1 MMTHFFL
8 SLLHSRS
15 NFTQK
20 IRRKTYSMKLM
31 SKNFLILL
39 IISITVINTINGNE
53 EEVTEQQHER
63 EEEDYNAITDD
74 TVNDDDVIAFTQ
86 LCKFDLPMLN
96 HSTIDDEDFCNC
108 DVIPSASTG
117 QPSVKIDCELSD
129 HVTNLTNKIFRAQKL
144 PVNTLSLI
152 LSYQHFSEVPEF
164 VGDHLQHLDMS
175 NNFIT
180 ILKNSNFIQVTS
192 LEHLDL
198 SYNRIAEIEV
208 KAFEHLQFLRH
219 LDLTS
224 NLLVAMPANVFKPLI
239 TLEILKLSSN
249 EGFMGRL
256 PFLHYALT
264 PQLKELSMDRCNL
277 SMVIN
282 LREGEGLKNVNLAFN
297 NISNFSSVQLPEHIE
312 ILDLSG
318 NPILE
323 FTAKSL
329 PYLANL
335 SELYL
340 RVRFFYKSKI
350 NKRLSS
356 FHLDSNP

>member
-1 MMTHFFL
+1 
-8 SLLHSRS
+8 
-15 NFTQK
+15 
-20 IRRKTYSMKLM
+20 M

-39 IISITVINTINGNE
+39 LISITVINSINGDE
-53 EEVTEQQHER
+53 EEVTVVQ
-63 EEEDYNAITDD
+63 EEDYDAISED

-180 ILKNSNFIQVTS
+180 IVKNSNFIHVTS

-198 SYNRIAEIEV
+198 SYNRIAEIEP
-208 KAFEHLQFLRH
+208 KALEQLQSLRH
-219 LDLTS
+219 LDLSS
-224 NLLVAMPANVFKPLI
+224 NQLVAMPADVFQPLI
-239 TLEILKLSSN
+239 ALETLKLSSN
-249 EGFMGRL
+249 EGFKGHL
-256 PFLHYALT
+256 PFLHFAIT
-264 PQLKELSMDRCNL
+264 SHLKELAMDRCNL
-277 SMVIN
+277 SKTIN
-282 LREGEGLKNVNLAFN
+282 LRHGEGLRSINLAFN
-297 NISNFSSVQLPEHIE
+297 NISDFSSVELPENVE
-312 ILDLSG
+312 VLDLSG
-318 NPILE
+318 NPIWN

-329 PYLANL
+329 PHLAKL
-335 SELYL
+335 TELYL
-340 RVRFFYKSKI
+340 RVRFIFLQSTQGF
-350 NKRLSS
+350 RECFSL
-356 FHLDSNP
+356 P

>member
-1 MMTHFFL
+1 
-8 SLLHSRS
+8 
-15 NFTQK
+15 
-20 IRRKTYSMKLM
+20 MKLM
-31 SKNFLILL
+31 SKNFLKLL
-39 IISITVINTINGNE
+39 IISITVINSINGDDG
-53 EEVTEQQHER
+53 EVTV
-63 EEEDYNAITDD
+63 EEEDYDAITDD

-108 DVIPSASTG
+108 DVIPSPTTG

-152 LSYQHFSEVPEF
+152 LSYQHFSGVPEF

-180 ILKNSNFIQVTS
+180 IVKNANFIHVTS

-198 SYNRIAEIEV
+198 SYNRISEIEPR
-208 KAFEHLQFLRH
+208 AFEQLQDLRH

-224 NLLVAMPANVFKPLI
+224 NQLVAMPANVFEPLI
-239 TLEILKLSSN
+239 ALETLKLSNN
-249 EGFMGRL
+249 EGFMGHL
-256 PFLHYALT
+256 PFLHFSIT
-264 PQLKELSMDRCNL
+264 PQLKEIALDRCNL
-277 SMVIN
+277 STTIN
-282 LREGEGLKNVNLAFN
+282 LRQGEGLRNVNLAFN
-297 NISNFSSVQLPEHIE
+297 NISDFSSVELPNHVE

-318 NPILE
+318 NPIWN

-329 PYLANL
+329 PHLAKL
-335 SELYL
+335 TELYL
-340 RVRFFYKSKI
+340 RV
-350 NKRLSS
+350 S
-356 FHLDSNP
+356 FNFLRGWDKCSLIQN